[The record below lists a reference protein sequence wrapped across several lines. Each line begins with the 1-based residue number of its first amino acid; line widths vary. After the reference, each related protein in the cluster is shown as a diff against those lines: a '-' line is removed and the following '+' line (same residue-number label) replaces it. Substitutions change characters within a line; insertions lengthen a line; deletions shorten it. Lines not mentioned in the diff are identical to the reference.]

1 MKTATPKKST
11 TIVIAEDHPIM
22 LKGLKQELEQAG
34 YQIIGTAE
42 NGMEAVGTITDLN
55 PDIALLDIEMPL
67 LNGFEVMAKCRDIL
81 NLKTRFIV
89 MTYHKQKNFVLQAKN
104 LGVHGYLLKEDSIE
118 EIENCIAT
126 VLNGTVYYS
135 KSLGTDLEANA
146 ESELKKLTLL
156 TPSERKIIQLIA
168 QDKNS
173 TEISDMLCV
182 SPRTIQKHR
191 TNIIEKLNLDPAA
204 DNLIK
209 WAKEFKGLD

>member
-1 MKTATPKKST
+1 MENSIPKISI

-22 LKGLKQELEQAG
+22 LKGLKQELEQVG

-42 NGMEAVGTITDLN
+42 NGTEAVRTILALK

-67 LNGFEVMAKCRDIL
+67 LNGFEVMAKCTENQD
-81 NLKTRFIV
+81 LKTRFIV
-89 MTYHKQKNFVLQAKN
+89 MTYHKQKNFVAQAKT

-118 EIENCIAT
+118 EIEHCIAT
-126 VLNGTVYYS
+126 VMNGTIYYS
-135 KSLGTDLEANA
+135 RSLGAELEIDVEN
-146 ESELKKLTLL
+146 ELKKLTLL

-168 QDKNS
+168 QGNNS

-191 TNIIEKLNLDPAA
+191 TNIIEKLHLDPAA
-204 DNLIK
+204 DNLIN
-209 WAKEFKGLD
+209 WAKEFKNLN

>member
-34 YQIIGTAE
+34 YQIIGMAE

>member
-1 MKTATPKKST
+1 MKKASPKIST

-22 LKGLKQELEQAG
+22 LKGLKQELEQVG

-42 NGMEAVGTITDLN
+42 NGLEAVSIITDLN
-55 PDIALLDIEMPL
+55 PDIALLDIEMPS
-67 LNGFEVMAKCRDIL
+67 LNGFEVMVKCTENID
-81 NLKTRFIV
+81 LKTCFIV

-104 LGVHGYLLKEDSIE
+104 SGVHGYLLKEDSIE
-118 EIENCIAT
+118 EIQHCITT
-126 VLNGTVYYS
+126 VLNGTIYYS
-135 KSLGTDLEANA
+135 KSLGA
-146 ESELKKLTLL
+146 EFETNVENDLKKLTLL

-209 WAKEFKGLD
+209 WAKEFKGLG

>member
-67 LNGFEVMAKCRDIL
+67 LNGFEVMAKCIDIL